1 MVGTEDQWGLYRK
14 HSERGLRKWNG
25 SSQIK
30 HRLAIGAAA
39 NCTIPGFINIL
50 TKLMV
55 VVCVDTLTVPMEPL
69 STLVAGH
76 ANRSPADS

>member
-1 MVGTEDQWGLYRK
+1 MGVVQEAFRER
-14 HSERGLRKWNG
+14 SEKVEGVQSTPCRSN
-25 SSQIK
+25 
-30 HRLAIGAAA
+30 HLAIGVAT

-55 VVCVDTLTVPMEPL
+55 VDCVSTLTVPMEQL

-76 ANRSPADS
+76 TN